1 MDWDSRVHAVTLM
14 GGVGRAASL
23 CTSTERHLVD
33 PPAQE
38 KEALDS
44 LGKVISGATPQEVV
58 KISMDVCESLL
69 HDHSAHVREAGLIS
83 FASMLRT
90 LPGAHRL
97 LTILDK
103 TQEM

>member
-1 MDWDSRVHAVTLM
+1 M

-44 LGKVISGATPQEVV
+44 LGKVISGATPQELV
-58 KISMDVCESLL
+58 KISMDVIKEVMRNFRPSISREIIASYEQ
-69 HDHSAHVREAGLIS
+69 DHKKFSGSEPEP
-83 FASMLRT
+83 
-90 LPGAHRL
+90 PGRSP
-97 LTILDK
+97 IGFNRN
-103 TQEM
+103 

>member
-1 MDWDSRVHAVTLM
+1 M

-23 CTSTERHLVD
+23 CTSSERHAAD
-33 PPAQE
+33 PPAEE
-38 KEALDS
+38 KGTLNS
-44 LGKVISGATPQEVV
+44 LGKVISGATPQELV
-58 KISMDVCESLL
+58 KISMDVCESVL
-69 HDHSAHVREAGLIS
+69 HDHSVHVREAGFIS

-90 LPGAHRL
+90 PPGAHRL